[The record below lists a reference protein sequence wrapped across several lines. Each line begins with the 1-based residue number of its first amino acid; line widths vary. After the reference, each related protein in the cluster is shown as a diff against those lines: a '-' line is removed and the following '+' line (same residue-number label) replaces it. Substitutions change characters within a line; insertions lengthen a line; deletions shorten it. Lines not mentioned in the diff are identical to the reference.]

1 MTTDQERK
9 GTARPSNVAATD
21 DAANAKPTETPRL
34 CGLPSMG
41 FLDEMTL
48 APEHPITTEVSK

>member
-9 GTARPSNVAATD
+9 GTARPHNVAPNAEL
-21 DAANAKPTETPRL
+21 ANAEPTETPRL

-48 APEHPITTEVSK
+48 APELPTTEVSK